1 LSLVLPKQRGDN
13 REDGIQEILDL
24 MDIPSVDPHIQLKTG
39 EKAGHV
45 TEEWNSFQEELKE
58 LHLSFLEAASILVKE
73 AKAELLRELTSEA
86 QGLNQRLRQ
95 VYNKAQM
102 SIQTIKKATTKDKA
116 KQLLKNFEELLF
128 KSKMNKEAKK
138 ETKSRWKQVKAQLME
153 EFGLLEKFFE
163 KELQNLSRWGKIFSQ
178 VEHHVAHKE
187 HHPVLKCGSCGKQ
200 LTLKEFLHHYPNVVL
215 DEEDWWTD
223 TELENFYLGWPEWAN
238 CYGVKCPVCKST
250 NWKEVD
256 YVSWEEEHVLED
268 QALETDQMEEQAA
281 MIV

>member
-1 LSLVLPKQRGDN
+1 MIKIGISPTDNKSL
-13 REDGIQEILDL
+13 
-24 MDIPSVDPHIQLKTG
+24 
-39 EKAGHV
+39 A
-45 TEEWNSFQEELKE
+45 
-58 LHLSFLEAASILVKE
+58 
-73 AKAELLRELTSEA
+73 
-86 QGLNQRLRQ
+86 
-95 VYNKAQM
+95 
-102 SIQTIKKATTKDKA
+102 KATTKDKA

-187 HHPVLKCGSCGKQ
+187 VGFSLISLPFGNSTVLTRCIVKHHPVLKCGSCGKQ

-223 TELENFYLGWPEWAN
+223 TELENFYL
-238 CYGVKCPVCKST
+238 
-250 NWKEVD
+250 
-256 YVSWEEEHVLED
+256 
-268 QALETDQMEEQAA
+268 
-281 MIV
+281 